1 MSAGTAVNVV
11 TGLMN
16 AVVSEVV
23 VVVTE
28 AADAMTPVKH
38 LAGTDQEPHPE
49 EVTVM
54 SAENQKGVNVGIVV
68 TEAALTVETELTEE
82 AVKVAMTEVMGAH
95 VNSERAYAST
105 AEKRVTSE

>member
-1 MSAGTAVNVV
+1 
-11 TGLMN
+11 MN

-28 AADAMTPVKH
+28 AADAETPVKH
-38 LAGTDQEPHPE
+38 LAGTDQEPHQE

-68 TEAALTVETELTEE
+68 TEAALTVETELTEKTEVTEVKEVTEE
-82 AVKVAMTEVMGAH
+82 AVKVAVIEVMGAH